1 MDGVPALLESWS
13 KLTLLALL
21 GMLTEVSVLPPEVSE
36 NLGLSGL
43 LLVSATVSVLEGL
56 DGLPKLSWL
65 WTVIGP
71 AVGFEVAVKLKA
83 ELVKTSLLAAAALT
97 VSVWVT
103 VELKFFLMA
112 GRPVR
117 APLLASTSIFR
128 SLLALLGMLTEV
140 TVLPPEVSEN
150 LGL

>member
-1 MDGVPALLESWS
+1 
-13 KLTLLALL
+13 
-21 GMLTEVSVLPPEVSE
+21 MLTEVSVLPPEVSE

-83 ELVKTSLLAAAALT
+83 EVVKTSLLAAAGLT
-97 VSVWVT
+97 VSVCCT
-103 VELKFFLMA
+103 GGLK
-112 GRPVR
+112 
-117 APLLASTSIFR
+117 APLPAVAMVRVADLVA
-128 SLLALLGMLTEV
+128 
-140 TVLPPEVSEN
+140 
-150 LGL
+150 

>member
-1 MDGVPALLESWS
+1 
-13 KLTLLALL
+13 
-21 GMLTEVSVLPPEVSE
+21 MLTEVSVLPPEVSE

-83 ELVKTSLLAAAALT
+83 EVVKTSLLAAAGLT
-97 VSVWVT
+97 VIVGWGGWLGVQ
-103 VELKFFLMA
+103 VPPLILGGVVDLE
-112 GRPVR
+112 
-117 APLLASTSIFR
+117 APA
-128 SLLALLGMLTEV
+128 V
-140 TVLPPEVSEN
+140 V
-150 LGL
+150 

>member
-1 MDGVPALLESWS
+1 
-13 KLTLLALL
+13 
-21 GMLTEVSVLPPEVSE
+21 MLTEVSVLPPEVSE

-103 VELKFFLMA
+103 VELK
-112 GRPVR
+112 
-117 APLLASTSIFR
+117 APLLAAAMVGVPALEAPEMKVTLLP
-128 SLLALLGMLTEV
+128 LLALL
-140 TVLPPEVSEN
+140 S
-150 LGL
+150 

>member
-1 MDGVPALLESWS
+1 MV
-13 KLTLLALL
+13 ALL
-21 GMLTEVSVLPPEVSE
+21 GMLTEVSKQKTALGESLWLELMRVLCGS
-36 NLGLSGL
+36 
-43 LLVSATVSVLEGL
+43 VSVLEGL

-103 VELKFFLMA
+103 VELK
-112 GRPVR
+112 
-117 APLLASTSIFR
+117 APLLAAVMVGVP
-128 SLLALLGMLTEV
+128 AL
-140 TVLPPEVSEN
+140 VSP
-150 LGL
+150 